1 MEFNFNDVLILWD
14 KIFFYQFNS
23 DKKFKYP
30 FIYIDFICIAILV
43 CIRYKILCK
52 KNYNDFFIMI
62 FHYPL
67 NNDIFNILLLS
78 EKIAEI
84 IEKKINGEDYDVN

>member
-1 MEFNFNDVLILWD
+1 M
-14 KIFFYQFNS
+14 
-23 DKKFKYP
+23 
-30 FIYIDFICIAILV
+30 LV

-52 KNYNDFFIMI
+52 KDYNDFFTMV

-67 NNDIFNILLLS
+67 DNGISNILLLS

-84 IEKKINGEDYDVN
+84 IEKK